1 MIIREIDDK
10 KRWEDFVSE
19 CTEKTFC
26 QSWNWGIFNQ
36 SMGDKVWRFG
46 IFENEQLVAIAQV
59 LKIKA
64 RRGSFL
70 FVPHGPLIA
79 LGDKKEIIKSILE
92 KLKDLAKTEN
102 VNFIRFSPILEVSDS
117 NIFKDIGFRKAP
129 IHMHPELTWELD
141 ISLSEED
148 ILKGMR
154 KTTRYLI
161 KQAEKNEDIEITRGT
176 SDEML
181 NDFEKLYLET
191 AERQSFTPF
200 SNDYLKKEVDAF
212 KNDNQILIFS
222 GKYKGEVVSSAIIV
236 YYSGIGFYHQGA
248 SSLKYPKVPV
258 SYLLQWEAI
267 KEAKTRGC
275 RLYNFWGVIPEATKN
290 HPWAGLSLFKKGFGG
305 FEKEYV
311 KTQDYVLSNK
321 YWLTYIIEQIRRRKR
336 HL

>member
-10 KRWEDFVSE
+10 KRWEDFASE
-19 CTEKTFC
+19 CTQKTFC

-161 KQAEKNEDIEITRGT
+161 KQAEKNEDIEITKGV

-222 GKYKGEVVSSAIIV
+222 GKYRGEVVSSAIIV

-267 KEAKTRGC
+267 KEAKDRGC
-275 RLYNFWGVIPEATKN
+275 KLYNFWGVVPEGTKN